1 LLRSNSGLHAWR
13 KRPSDVMYTKQQQQ
27 NGEKNQSAHATDRGH
42 SHIPKRTVQDH
53 YSCRRNSVSELIFIT
68 VL

>member
-1 LLRSNSGLHAWR
+1 
-13 KRPSDVMYTKQQQQ
+13 MYTKQQQQ

-68 VL
+68 IL